1 MSNNKQQLDKI
12 KRELIGK
19 IQEEGRKILA
29 IGFNPMIR
37 CEDRD
42 AEEKMEREL
51 ALKKEKEAALGEA
64 EHRLEEYMRGIYGK
78 A

>member
-12 KRELIGK
+12 KRELIGQ

-29 IGFNPMIR
+29 VGFNPMIR

-42 AEEKMEREL
+42 AEEKMAREL

>member
-12 KRELIGK
+12 KRELFQQ

-42 AEEKMEREL
+42 AEEQMEREL
-51 ALKKEKEAALGEA
+51 ALKKEKEEALGEA

>member
-12 KRELIGK
+12 KRELIQQ

-42 AEEKMEREL
+42 AEEQMEREL
-51 ALKKEKEAALGEA
+51 ALKKEKEAALDEA

>member
-12 KRELIGK
+12 KRELFLK

-29 IGFNPMIR
+29 VGFNPMIR

-42 AEEKMEREL
+42 AEEQMEREL
-51 ALKKEKEAALGEA
+51 ALKKEKEEALGEA

>member
-64 EHRLEEYMRGIYGK
+64 EHRLEDYMRGIYSK

>member
-1 MSNNKQQLDKI
+1 MPKDKQQLDKI
-12 KRELIGK
+12 KRELFQQ

>member
-29 IGFNPMIR
+29 VGFNPMIR

-42 AEEKMEREL
+42 AEEQMEREL

>member
-42 AEEKMEREL
+42 AEEKMAQEL

-64 EHRLEEYMRGIYGK
+64 EHRLEDYMRGIYSK

>member
-12 KRELIGK
+12 KRELIGQ

-37 CEDRD
+37 CEDKD
-42 AEEKMEREL
+42 AEEQMEREL
-51 ALKKEKEAALGEA
+51 ALKKEKEAALGDA